1 MSNKIKKEIKNKW
14 VSVKG
19 LILRKNCMKE
29 ANVSC
34 IITNDRLGKSLT
46 IGNDEIMFEIP
57 FEKIEDYL
65 K

>member
-19 LILRKNCMKE
+19 LILRKNYMKE
-29 ANVSC
+29 SNVTC
-34 IITNDRLGKSLT
+34 IITNDRIGKSLT
-46 IGNDEIMFEIP
+46 IGNDEIMFRIP

>member
-19 LILRKNCMKE
+19 LILRKNYMKE
-29 ANVSC
+29 SIISC
-34 IITNDRLGKSLT
+34 IITNDRIGKSLT

-57 FEKIEDYL
+57 FEKIEEYL
-65 K
+65 R

>member
-19 LILRKNCMKE
+19 AILRRNFLKE
-29 ANVSC
+29 TNISC
-34 IITNDRLGKSLT
+34 IITNDRYGKSLT

-65 K
+65 R

>member
-19 LILRKNCMKE
+19 LILRKNFMKE
-29 ANVSC
+29 TSISC
-34 IITNDRLGKSLT
+34 IITNDRLGKFLT
-46 IGNDEIMFEIP
+46 IGNDEIMFEIS